1 MKKKSYEEIAKLLKT
16 DLPKPTEDQIEET
29 IRLIEKRLEEK
40 GINMTKNHAVKE
52 GYTKAIEVLKSGKLD
67 YDGLITVQGRAIA
80 AIAFDYLN
88 GECSQ
93 EVLVNVPIKSQF

>member
-40 GINMTKNHAVKE
+40 GINMAKNHAVKE
-52 GYTKAIEVLKSGKLD
+52 GYTKAIEVLKTKKLN
-67 YDGLITVQGRAIA
+67 YDGLTTVQGRAIA
-80 AIAFDYLN
+80 AISYDYLN
-88 GECSQ
+88 GECTQ
-93 EVLVNVPIKSQF
+93 ELLTRVPLKSQF